1 MVTIKRTSQLS
12 LLEKIDRNIDGV
24 GDDYHK
30 IAHILTG
37 LFPRQF
43 CFLLYTFLASKS
55 SIVLSLIHI

>member
-12 LLEKIDRNIDGV
+12 ILEKIDRNIYGV

-43 CFLLYTFLASKS
+43 CFLLYTFLYFATFFC
-55 SIVLSLIHI
+55 